1 MNGGVLVSVRDSEEA
16 RAALAGGAAVI
27 DVKEPRHG
35 PLGCAAPET
44 VAAVGRAV
52 AGAVPWTVALGELAD
67 GPAALARRFDDVVTA
82 LAGAM
87 PPAAVKVGLAGMDR
101 QAWERDLATVFA
113 RLGTA
118 TAPVAVAYADHEV
131 AVAPDPRAVVAA
143 AARLGC
149 RWLLIDTADKSRG
162 SMMAGAAA
170 ASLAGWIA
178 AAHGARLSVVL
189 AGSLTLDD
197 LPAAVAIGAAL
208 VGLRTAVCCG
218 GRLGVVDE
226 GLVRAAVTA
235 AARARRCSAV
245 TAGADPRPR

>member
-1 MNGGVLVSVRDSEEA
+1 MNGGVLVSVRDPDEA

-52 AGAVPWTVALGELAD
+52 AGAVPWTVALGEVAD
-67 GPAALARRFDDVVTA
+67 GPAAVARRFDDVVA
-82 LAGAM
+82 SLAGAP
-87 PPAAVKVGLAGMDR
+87 PPAAVKVGLAGMNR
-101 QAWERDLATVFA
+101 RAWERDLATVFA

-131 AVAPDPRAVVAA
+131 AVAPDPYAVVAA
-143 AARLGC
+143 AVRLGC

-162 SMMAGAAA
+162 SVMAGGTAHA
-170 ASLAGWIA
+170 LPGWIEA
-178 AAHGARLSVVL
+178 AREARLPVVL

-197 LPAAVAIGAAL
+197 LPAAVASGATL

-226 GLVRAAVTA
+226 GFVRAAVA
-235 AARARRCSAV
+235 SAARARRCPAIA
-245 TAGADPRPR
+245 AGADPRPT